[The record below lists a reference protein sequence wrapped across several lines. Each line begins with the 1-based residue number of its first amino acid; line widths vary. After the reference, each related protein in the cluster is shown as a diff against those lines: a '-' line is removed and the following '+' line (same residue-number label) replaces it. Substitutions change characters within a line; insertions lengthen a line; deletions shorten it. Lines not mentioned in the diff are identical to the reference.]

1 MILAEFRDVYKSY
14 GSKSALAGLS
24 FQLKKGELLALL
36 GPNGAGKSTSL
47 SLFMGLR
54 SPDKGQ
60 VLVFGESPRKLS
72 VRERVG
78 ATPQELGFPGLLT
91 VQELLH
97 MVQAHYPQKRDLS
110 DLIQKLNLQKLLT
123 RKAGG
128 LSGGEKR
135 RLGLAMALCGDPE
148 VVFLDEPT
156 TGMDIESRR
165 ELWGIIESL
174 IKENRSI
181 VLTTHYLEE
190 VEALASRVI
199 VVDHGKAMFN
209 GTVDEIKA
217 KVDLRKLSFISS
229 IPVAKAQQW
238 PGVVA
243 AESKAMRLVL
253 LTHDSDQLLHYLVQS
268 QIEFRDLS
276 IELSSLEEAFLH
288 LRKNP

>member
-1 MILAEFRDVYKSY
+1 MILAEFRNVYKSY
-14 GSKSALAGLS
+14 GTKQALAGLS

-54 SPDKGQ
+54 SQDQGE

-72 VRERVG
+72 VKERVG
-78 ATPQELGFPGLLT
+78 ATPQELGFPGLLR
-91 VQELLH
+91 VDELLH
-97 MVQAHYPQKRDLS
+97 FVQAHYPKKRDLKE
-110 DLIQKLNLQKLLT
+110 LIQKLKLESFLS

-156 TGMDIESRR
+156 TGMDVESRR
-165 ELWGIIESL
+165 ELWNIIESL
-174 IKENRSI
+174 IKENRSV

-190 VEALASRVI
+190 VEALASRVV
-199 VVDHGKAMFN
+199 VVDQGKSMFD
-209 GTVDEIKA
+209 GTVEQIKS
-217 KVDLRKLSFISS
+217 KVDIRKVSFITKTT
-229 IPVAKAQQW
+229 VGAFEKW

-243 AESKAMRLVL
+243 AEAKAARLTL
-253 LTHDSDQLLHYLVQS
+253 FTHDSDKLVT
-268 QIEFRDLS
+268 DLVENKINFQDLV

-288 LRKNP
+288 LRQNA